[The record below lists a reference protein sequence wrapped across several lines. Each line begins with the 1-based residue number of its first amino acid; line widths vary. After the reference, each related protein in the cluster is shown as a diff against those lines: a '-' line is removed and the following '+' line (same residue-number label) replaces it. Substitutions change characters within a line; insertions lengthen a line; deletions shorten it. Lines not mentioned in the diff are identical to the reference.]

1 LDFRYQR
8 PTKEETLKT
17 IMTDSSP
24 LVLKTQPIPGVCLLT
39 LNRPEARNA
48 LSDALRKALS
58 QAVALAGEEP
68 DLRVIVIT
76 GEGESF
82 AAGADLKEIASDD
95 PVAIR
100 RRRVLSL
107 WQQIAS
113 CPLPIIAAVRGH
125 ALGGGCEL
133 ALHSDIIVAADD
145 AVFGQPE
152 VRVGVMPGGGAT
164 QRLIRAIGKY
174 RAMKLVL
181 TGEPITGEQAA
192 QWGLA
197 SESLASEKV
206 LERALELAAH
216 IAKLPPLA
224 VQSAKEAMLA
234 GADAALATGLLLER
248 RMFEGLFATDD
259 QKEGMTAFA
268 EKRPPNFKGQ

>member
-1 LDFRYQR
+1 
-8 PTKEETLKT
+8 
-17 IMTDSSP
+17 MTDSSP
-24 LVLKTQPIPGVCLLT
+24 LVLKTQPLPGVCLLT

-48 LSDALRKALS
+48 LNDALRKALS
-58 QAVALAGEEP
+58 QAFALAGEEP

-82 AAGADLKEIASDD
+82 AAGADLKEIASDN

-133 ALHSDIIVAADD
+133 ALHADIIVAADD

-152 VRVGVMPGGGAT
+152 
-164 QRLIRAIGKY
+164 
-174 RAMKLVL
+174 
-181 TGEPITGEQAA
+181 
-192 QWGLA
+192 
-197 SESLASEKV
+197 
-206 LERALELAAH
+206 
-216 IAKLPPLA
+216 
-224 VQSAKEAMLA
+224 
-234 GADAALATGLLLER
+234 
-248 RMFEGLFATDD
+248 
-259 QKEGMTAFA
+259 
-268 EKRPPNFKGQ
+268 

>member
-1 LDFRYQR
+1 
-8 PTKEETLKT
+8 
-17 IMTDSSP
+17 M
-24 LVLKTQPIPGVCLLT
+24 
-39 LNRPEARNA
+39 
-48 LSDALRKALS
+48 
-58 QAVALAGEEP
+58 
-68 DLRVIVIT
+68 
-76 GEGESF
+76 
-82 AAGADLKEIASDD
+82 
-95 PVAIR
+95 
-100 RRRVLSL
+100 
-107 WQQIAS
+107 
-113 CPLPIIAAVRGH
+113 
-125 ALGGGCEL
+125 GGGCEL
-133 ALHSDIIVAADD
+133 ALHADIIVAADD

-164 QRLIRAIGKY
+164 QRLIRAVGKY
-174 RAMKLVL
+174 RAMKLVP

-197 SESLASEKV
+197 SESLACEKV

>member
-1 LDFRYQR
+1 
-8 PTKEETLKT
+8 
-17 IMTDSSP
+17 
-24 LVLKTQPIPGVCLLT
+24 
-39 LNRPEARNA
+39 
-48 LSDALRKALS
+48 
-58 QAVALAGEEP
+58 
-68 DLRVIVIT
+68 
-76 GEGESF
+76 
-82 AAGADLKEIASDD
+82 
-95 PVAIR
+95 
-100 RRRVLSL
+100 
-107 WQQIAS
+107 
-113 CPLPIIAAVRGH
+113 
-125 ALGGGCEL
+125 
-133 ALHSDIIVAADD
+133 
-145 AVFGQPE
+145 
-152 VRVGVMPGGGAT
+152 
-164 QRLIRAIGKY
+164 
-174 RAMKLVL
+174 
-181 TGEPITGEQAA
+181 ITGEQAA

>member
-1 LDFRYQR
+1 
-8 PTKEETLKT
+8 LKT

-24 LVLKTQPIPGVCLLT
+24 LVLKTQPLPGVCLLT

-48 LSDALRKALS
+48 LNDALRKALS
-58 QAVALAGEEP
+58 QAFALAGEEP

-133 ALHSDIIVAADD
+133 ALHADIIVAADD

-164 QRLIRAIGKY
+164 QRLIRAVGKY

-197 SESLASEKV
+197 SESLACEKV
-206 LERALELAAH
+206 LERALELAAR

-259 QKEGMTAFA
+259 QKEGMAAFA

>member
-1 LDFRYQR
+1 M
-8 PTKEETLKT
+8 P
-17 IMTDSSP
+17 MTMSTTP
-24 LVLKTQPIPGVCLLT
+24 LNTLVLQTQPLPGVCLLT

-48 LSDALRKALS
+48 LNDALRKELS
-58 QAVALAGEEP
+58 QAVALAANDPEI
-68 DLRVIVIT
+68 RVIVIT

-82 AAGADLKEIASDD
+82 AAGADLKEIAGDT

-107 WQQIAS
+107 WQQLTN

-133 ALHSDIIVAADD
+133 ALHADIIIVAED
-145 AVFGQPE
+145 AVIGQPE

-164 QRLIRAIGKY
+164 QRLMRAIGKY

-181 TGEPITGEQAA
+181 TGEPITGAQAA

-197 SESLASEKV
+197 SEAVASNKV
-206 LERALELAAH
+206 LERALELAQR
-216 IAKLPPLA
+216 ICKLPPLA

-234 GADAALATGLLLER
+234 GADTALATGLLLER
-248 RMFEGLFATDD
+248 RLFEGLFATDD

-268 EKRPPNFKGQ
+268 EKREPNFKGQ